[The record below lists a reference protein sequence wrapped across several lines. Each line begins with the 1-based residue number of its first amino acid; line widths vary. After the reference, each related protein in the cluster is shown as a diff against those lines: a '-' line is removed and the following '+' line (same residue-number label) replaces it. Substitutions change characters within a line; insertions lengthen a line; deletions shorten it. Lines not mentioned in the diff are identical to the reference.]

1 MKLKRK
7 LNMAM
12 TILEVQRLMLSSKT
26 VAEWN
31 DNVDKVKKEFNG
43 YPEWQYKEIVESNIA
58 KAMQMYDDYSIP
70 KHTFLYKELV
80 EKLYHNF
87 NGSFTLK
94 KKEEL

>member
-1 MKLKRK
+1 
-7 LNMAM
+7 
-12 TILEVQRLMLSSKT
+12 
-26 VAEWN
+26 
-31 DNVDKVKKEFNG
+31 
-43 YPEWQYKEIVESNIA
+43 
-58 KAMQMYDDYSIP
+58 MQMYDDYSIP

>member
-1 MKLKRK
+1 
-7 LNMAM
+7 MAM

-26 VAEWN
+26 LTEWN

-43 YPEWQYKEIVESNIA
+43 YPEWWYDEIVTSNIA
-58 KAMQMYDDYSIP
+58 KAMLMYDDYSIP
-70 KHTFLYKELV
+70 KHTFLDKELV

-94 KKEEL
+94 IKEEL

>member
-1 MKLKRK
+1 
-7 LNMAM
+7 MAM

-43 YPEWQYKEIVESNIA
+43 YPEWWYKEIITSNIA
-58 KAMQMYDDYSIP
+58 KAMHMYDDYIIP
-70 KHTFLYKELV
+70 KHTFLDKELV

-94 KKEEL
+94 IKEEL